1 MPFMSFEF
9 VVLLMLC
16 FILYY
21 SMGNRYKQGV
31 LLLSSF
37 IFIGYYNWAF
47 LLTAVSI
54 SLFTFVLAKALART
68 GKEKSRKAIFA
79 SGVLLLVAIWL
90 AFRYAGEGFLFPL
103 GISFYTFQAIAYL
116 TEVYWEEEAPE
127 TSVWHFML
135 YMLLFMKFLS
145 GPIERPGTLLP
156 QLRQESSFNYPM
168 VVYGLKLILIGL
180 VKKLV
185 LADNI
190 SPYIDGVFSSVHE
203 ASGVQLLMAFLL
215 YPIELY
221 ADFSGYTDM
230 AIGVASMFGIRLSP
244 NFDRPFIAR
253 TTSDFWRRWH
263 MSLSFW
269 VRDYV
274 YLPLTAETRRWG
286 QWGIFFSLIVTFVA
300 LGVWHG
306 AGWNFAIYGLLQ
318 GLILCYEMKV
328 TVLRNGVE
336 KWLGKGAGG
345 FVLMLRTY
353 LLFAFSLLFFRLKSV
368 SEALYFINH
377 ISFRV
382 HHSWK
387 EINIGMPDH
396 TCIVAGSTLAL
407 IWLYEYFSAKSD
419 LLNRLEEQPAWV
431 RWCVYYTLVFAILTT
446 GKFGSDNFIYLQF

>member
-1 MPFMSFEF
+1 MPFISFEF
-9 VVLLMLC
+9 VVLLMAC
-16 FILYY
+16 FTFYY
-21 SMGNRYKQGV
+21 SVDNRYRRYI

-37 IFIGYYNWAF
+37 TFIGFYNWAF
-47 LLTAVSI
+47 LLTAVMI
-54 SLFTFVLAKALART
+54 SLLTFFLAKRIARCHRNKMRET
-68 GKEKSRKAIFA
+68 IFA
-79 SGVLLLVAIWL
+79 SGVVLLVGIWL
-90 AFRYAGEGFLFPL
+90 AFRYAGENLFFPL

-116 TEVYWEEEAPE
+116 TEVYWEEEVPE
-127 TSVWHFML
+127 TNVCFFLL

-156 QLRQESSFNYPM
+156 QLRQESPFNYQM

-190 SPYIDGVFSSVHE
+190 GPYIDSVFGSVHE
-203 ASGVQLLMAFLL
+203 ASGVQLFMAFLL

-230 AIGVASMFGIRLSP
+230 AIGVACLFGIQLSP
-244 NFDRPFIAR
+244 NFNRPFIAR
-253 TTSDFWRRWH
+253 STTDFWRRWH

-286 QWGIFFSLIVTFVA
+286 QWGVFFSLILTFVA
-300 LGVWHG
+300 LGIWHG
-306 AGWNFAIYGLLQ
+306 AGWNFAIYGLIQ

-328 TVLRNGVE
+328 TVFRNGLE
-336 KWLGKGAGG
+336 KILGKTAGG

-353 LLFAFSLLFFRLKSV
+353 LLFAFSLLFFRLNSV
-368 SEALYFINH
+368 SDALYFISH

-382 HHSWK
+382 NHSWK
-387 EINIGMPDH
+387 EINLGMTDH
-396 TCIVAGSTLAL
+396 TCIVAGSALAL
-407 IWLYEYFSAKSD
+407 IWIFEYFSAKRD
-419 LLNRLEEQPAWV
+419 LLNKVEELPAWA
-431 RWCVYYTLVFAILTT
+431 RWCIYYTLIFAILTA
-446 GKFGSDNFIYLQF
+446 GKFGSENFIYLQF